1 MIMHLSVKGQFVF
14 QNKSGL
20 RIHVD
25 FSWDSHTSEAEP
37 GAPDHPTPGQF
48 KISMNAV

>member
-14 QNKSGL
+14 KNKGGL
-20 RIHVD
+20 GVHVD
-25 FSWDSHTSEAEP
+25 YSWDSQTNEAEP